1 MEPPFKL
8 TVSLLS
14 AAHAGTLVRAFRV
27 KLPAAAA
34 SASARLPKY
43 TLPRRSLCIMIVQ
56 FRLARQSV
64 AGIGR
69 AKPYTEQPATGSEL
83 AAKPEIEEGERTL
96 RAPCCVGLALG
107 LCEHFGL
114 LLRPK
119 VQYLSFH
126 AYFRCHARAQ
136 GRPCH
141 CAPGPGAVG
150 LASWASAKA
159 RKRSSKR

>member
-14 AAHAGTLVRAFRV
+14 AAHAGTLVRAF

-69 AKPYTEQPATGSEL
+69 AKPYTEQPASEL
-83 AAKPEIEEGERTL
+83 AAKPEPEIEEGERTL
-96 RAPCCVGLALG
+96 RVWPRLAQRRLHPQWG
-107 LCEHFGL
+107 PSPWG
-114 LLRPK
+114 RRIPI
-119 VQYLSFH
+119 QIRH
-126 AYFRCHARAQ
+126 A
-136 GRPCH
+136 
-141 CAPGPGAVG
+141 
-150 LASWASAKA
+150 
-159 RKRSSKR
+159 